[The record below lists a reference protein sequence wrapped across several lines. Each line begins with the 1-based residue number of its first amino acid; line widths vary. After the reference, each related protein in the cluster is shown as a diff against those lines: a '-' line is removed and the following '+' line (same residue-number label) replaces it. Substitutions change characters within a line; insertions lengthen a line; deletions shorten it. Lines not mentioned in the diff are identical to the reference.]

1 MGGLACGSVNARLR
15 RSTAVLLA
23 ALSAAALAALA
34 AASPNAAMSA
44 QAASIVFTSDRGE
57 GNNLHVIN
65 SNGTGR
71 RALTNGSAFDLA
83 PVWSPAKRRVAFAST
98 RQSGTVAAQDIFVVG
113 ADGTGLRALVE
124 TSRDESAPSWSPDG
138 RSIVFSRDSTGTG
151 HYDLYVVTVATGK
164 VRRLT
169 ANKAI
174 EGVPAWSPNGRWIAY
189 SRNGEIWLIRP
200 DGTRAHGLGKVGAGI
215 DWAPDWSPDGSR
227 IAFESTSRTSASR
240 PVALIWVMRSDGSRK
255 QRLTPYVR
263 RRPVDS
269 VGPSWSPGGA
279 QIVFT
284 RASQLW
290 AMRPDGSRV
299 RQLTKQPGAAWG
311 ADW

>member
-1 MGGLACGSVNARLR
+1 MKALLR
-15 RSTAVLLA
+15 RTATLLLA
-23 ALSAAALAALA
+23 AISTAALAALA
-34 AASPNAAMSA
+34 AASPNVPAS
-44 QAASIVFTSDRGE
+44 SIVFTGDRGE
-57 GNNLHVIN
+57 GNNLSLIN

-71 RALTNGSAFDLA
+71 RLLTTGSAFDLA
-83 PVWSPAKRRVAFAST
+83 PAWSPKHRLVAFAST
-98 RQSGTVAAQDIFVVG
+98 RQSGTVTGQDIFVVG

-151 HYDLYVVTVATGK
+151 RYDLYVVSVATGK
-164 VRRLT
+164 VRQLT
-169 ANKAI
+169 TNRAI

-189 SRNGEIWLIRP
+189 SRDGEIWLIRP
-200 DGTRAHGLGKVGAGI
+200 DGTRAHGLGKVGAGV

-240 PVALIWVMRSDGSRK
+240 PVAQIWVMRSDGSRK

-269 VGPSWSPGGA
+269 VSPSWSPGGA

-290 AMRPDGSRV
+290 A
-299 RQLTKQPGAAWG
+299 
-311 ADW
+311 